1 LKPNPVVS
9 EEFGAPEYPEGI
21 PVTSDIFA
29 SGADQ
34 SGRTERIRMND
45 RTTLPPT
52 NDASSRP
59 AGPSTRPARQ
69 ARKPAAATLV
79 PLTRAASA
87 WTAICVAGLIA
98 VGLIVFL
105 AQNTGTVV
113 PITFLWMHV
122 QASLTVSLLIA
133 TVGGILLTAVLGMT
147 RIIQLRHLIR
157 YPKQ

>member
-1 LKPNPVVS
+1 VPTSPVELNGLAMTNRS
-9 EEFGAPEYPEGI
+9 
-21 PVTSDIFA
+21 
-29 SGADQ
+29 
-34 SGRTERIRMND
+34 
-45 RTTLPPT
+45 TLPPT
-52 NDASSRP
+52 VAATSRAPTNPTGP
-59 AGPSTRPARQ
+59 AAPP
-69 ARKPAAATLV
+69 RKSAAATLV

-157 YPKQ
+157 HPKP

>member
-1 LKPNPVVS
+1 MTNRSTILSP
-9 EEFGAPEYPEGI
+9 
-21 PVTSDIFA
+21 TSRA
-29 SGADQ
+29 SA
-34 SGRTERIRMND
+34 T
-45 RTTLPPT
+45 PT
-52 NDASSRP
+52 SP
-59 AGPSTRPARQ
+59 AAPAR
-69 ARKPAAATLV
+69 KSVVPALV

-105 AQNTGTVV
+105 AENTRTVV

-157 YPKQ
+157 HPKA

>member
-1 LKPNPVVS
+1 MTNRSTV
-9 EEFGAPEYPEGI
+9 
-21 PVTSDIFA
+21 
-29 SGADQ
+29 
-34 SGRTERIRMND
+34 
-45 RTTLPPT
+45 LPP
-52 NDASSRP
+52 SSRDP
-59 AGPSTRPARQ
+59 ATPPRPARPAQ
-69 ARKPAAATLV
+69 KPVAATVL

-113 PITFLWMHV
+113 PISFLWMDV

-157 YPKQ
+157 HPKP

>member
-1 LKPNPVVS
+1 MTNRSTLTP
-9 EEFGAPEYPEGI
+9 
-21 PVTSDIFA
+21 TSPA
-29 SGADQ
+29 SA
-34 SGRTERIRMND
+34 T
-45 RTTLPPT
+45 P
-52 NDASSRP
+52 
-59 AGPSTRPARQ
+59 TRPAKP
-69 ARKPAAATLV
+69 ARKSGSANLV

-133 TVGGILLTAVLGMT
+133 AVGGILLTAVLGMT
-147 RIIQLRHLIR
+147 RIIQLRRLIR
-157 YPKQ
+157 HGKP

>member
-1 LKPNPVVS
+1 M
-9 EEFGAPEYPEGI
+9 
-21 PVTSDIFA
+21 T
-29 SGADQ
+29 
-34 SGRTERIRMND
+34 D
-45 RTTLPPT
+45 RSTLPPT
-52 NDASSRP
+52 VTATSRAP
-59 AGPSTRPARQ
+59 APPTGPAAPR
-69 ARKPAAATLV
+69 RKSAAATLV

-122 QASLTVSLLIA
+122 EASLTVSLLIA
-133 TVGGILLTAVLGMT
+133 TVGGILLTAVLGMA

-157 YPKQ
+157 HPKP

>member
-1 LKPNPVVS
+1 M
-9 EEFGAPEYPEGI
+9 
-21 PVTSDIFA
+21 T
-29 SGADQ
+29 
-34 SGRTERIRMND
+34 D
-45 RTTLPPT
+45 RSTVLPPT
-52 NDASSRP
+52 SRAP
-59 AGPSTRPARQ
+59 ATSTDRAAPS
-69 ARKPAAATLV
+69 KKSVAATLV

-113 PITFLWMHV
+113 PINFLWMDV

-147 RIIQLRHLIR
+147 RIIQLRHLIQH
-157 YPKQ
+157 PKP

>member
-1 LKPNPVVS
+1 VPTSPV
-9 EEFGAPEYPEGI
+9 ELNGTAM
-21 PVTSDIFA
+21 T
-29 SGADQ
+29 
-34 SGRTERIRMND
+34 D
-45 RTTLPPT
+45 RSTVLPPT
-52 NDASSRP
+52 SRAP
-59 AGPSTRPARQ
+59 ATSTDRAAPS
-69 ARKPAAATLV
+69 KKSVAATLV

-113 PITFLWMHV
+113 PINFLWMDV

-147 RIIQLRHLIR
+147 RIIQLRHLIQH
-157 YPKQ
+157 PKP